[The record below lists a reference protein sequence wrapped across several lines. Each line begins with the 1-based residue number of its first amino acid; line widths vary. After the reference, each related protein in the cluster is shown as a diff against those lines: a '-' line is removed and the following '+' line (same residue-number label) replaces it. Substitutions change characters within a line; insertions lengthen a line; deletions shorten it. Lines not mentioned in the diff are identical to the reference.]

1 MKRYV
6 IVVLDEVGTEVL
18 DISTNVETHE
28 WKLNAFEEQGI
39 RVVGHFSYV
48 I

>member
-18 DISTNVETHE
+18 DISTDVDTHE
-28 WKLNAFEEQGI
+28 WKLNSFEEQGI
-39 RVVGHFSYV
+39 RVVGHFGYV

>member
-1 MKRYV
+1 MTRYV

-28 WKLNAFEEQGI
+28 WKLNTFEEQGI
-39 RVVGHFSYV
+39 RVVGHFRYV

>member
-18 DISTNVETHE
+18 DISPNVEIHE
-28 WKLNAFEEQGI
+28 WKLNTFEERGI
-39 RVVGHFSYV
+39 RVVGHFSYN

>member
-6 IVVLDEVGTEVL
+6 IIVLDEVGTEVL
-18 DISTNVETHE
+18 DISTEVETHE

-39 RVVGHFSYV
+39 RVVGQFSYV